1 MLDFAAQ
8 CSYNSRRAMKYYYLD
23 SEKKVQGPVS
33 ETELR
38 VMHESGRLS
47 DETLAAA
54 AGDSGWKP
62 LSKLLNQISSTC
74 STWNNSD
81 LKCPHCQ
88 QAVERFGA
96 DGKCPHCGA
105 IAVEKGRGVWDAFID
120 SIRKSFDYKGRS
132 TRTEFWGFCLFY
144 YVFSLAIEYIPSYLL
159 IPSSTVSSF
168 QQQVEQA
175 SRTGDIELVSHA
187 MDMYFSD
194 PMVIATTGLYWFYHI
209 LMAFPFLAVS
219 VRRLHDSGRS
229 AAAVIFGC
237 ASHLML
243 ILSLIWFIA
252 SLFINIDHLQ
262 SGMQVIPESLVM
274 SLYSFLLSFMVLI
287 LVSLYLFI
295 MMLLPGQN
303 GINKYG
309 CPKL

>member
-1 MLDFAAQ
+1 
-8 CSYNSRRAMKYYYLD
+8 MKYYYLD

-38 VMHESGRLS
+38 VLHESGRLS
-47 DETLAAA
+47 DETMAAA

-62 LSKLLNQISSTC
+62 LSTLLKQISSQC

-81 LKCPHCQ
+81 RKCPHCQ
-88 QAVERFGA
+88 QTIEHVEA

-105 IAVEKGRGVWDAFID
+105 VAVEKGRGVWDAFID

-159 IPSSTVSSF
+159 IPSSTIASF
-168 QQQVEQA
+168 QQQVQQA
-175 SRTGDIELVSHA
+175 SHTGDIELVSHA

-194 PMVIATTGLYWFYHI
+194 PMVITSIGLYWFYHI

-229 AAAVIFGC
+229 AAAVVCGC
-237 ASHLML
+237 ASHLMF
-243 ILSLIWFIA
+243 ILSLIWIIA
-252 SLFINIDHLQ
+252 SLFINIEHLQ
-262 SGMQVIPESLVM
+262 ANMRVVPESLVM
-274 SLYSFLLSFMVLI
+274 ALVSFLLSFMVLM